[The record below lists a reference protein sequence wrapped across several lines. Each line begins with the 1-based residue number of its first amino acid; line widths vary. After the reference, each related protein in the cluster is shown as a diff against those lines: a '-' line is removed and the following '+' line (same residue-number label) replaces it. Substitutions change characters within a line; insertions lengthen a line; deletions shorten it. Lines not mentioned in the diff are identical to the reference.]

1 MLQTYERRIKLK
13 SLERLSDNVVRG
25 TGAVLKNPLLLVGMM
40 LISLLIK
47 YPAEPDDAGRQ
58 APSSRLLSHSS
69 WVVEGLVCGPA
80 VAPLTLLVKD

>member
-1 MLQTYERRIKLK
+1 MWPSTERWNQGTARLVYQLLQTYERRIKLK

-47 YPAEPDDAGRQ
+47 YPAEPDDAGR
-58 APSSRLLSHSS
+58 
-69 WVVEGLVCGPA
+69 
-80 VAPLTLLVKD
+80 